1 MIHRTAK
8 ARYGILRMLLM
19 LLLLSG
25 AISVAAQT
33 YISDVCISS
42 HKQRTQAIMQA
53 QMKGWEVI
61 DGDLNWDAGGSDLF
75 LCVKRTNSVDEAI
88 TDMVIMNGS
97 DYKYNSGRTVRVDGL
112 TYRPAELFDDN
123 PSSLAGDLNK
133 DAGGSDLFLY
143 VTR

>member
-1 MIHRTAK
+1 
-8 ARYGILRMLLM
+8 M

-61 DGDLNWDAGGSDLF
+61 DGDLNWDAGGDYIF

-88 TDMVIMNGS
+88 TDMVIMNG
-97 DYKYNSGRTVRVDGL
+97 TTFAL
-112 TYRPAELFDDN
+112 HTF
-123 PSSLAGDLNK
+123 
-133 DAGGSDLFLY
+133 
-143 VTR
+143 VTAR